1 MSGSSRRRL
10 EREAVIRREVP
21 EPTYEMYSGRKMAKT
36 EISDSAQR
44 LSRVPHK
51 YNSMRTTKTAGQ
63 DTFAANYFANNPE
76 HVPDK
81 RPPQE
86 KLDEIHIRLEAQDID
101 DNDKFNLLI
110 QQKSLCVL
118 AYGENSAETLAAL
131 IDLGKFYN
139 EQNRPESALRNL
151 SKAQQI
157 SKSIDI
163 EDDEGLALS
172 IELATA
178 NLDSKASNKT
188 EQTRQLTNAESIMKP
203 YQDYDSDDKNL
214 LYRRDLVIG
223 RMLTQRQNYSKA
235 LDIYERAMDNLNK
248 ANNNDLSPETATLYD
263 EMGETALK
271 MNDRD
276 KANEFFQKGYDTFES
291 LDMNDSA
298 ELIARKIRG
307 GKATSSFKK
316 TYDDD
321 DIDNDTSLSLHRPVS
336 STLQNS
342 PQSNRK
348 NESTLETTDLSNL

>member
-1 MSGSSRRRL
+1 MSSRRRL
-10 EREAVIRREVP
+10 EKEAVKKREIPQP
-21 EPTYEMYSGRKMAKT
+21 EYEAYSGRKMARQD
-36 EISDSAQR
+36 ISDSAQR

-51 YNSMRTTKTAGQ
+51 YNSMRTTKTTGQ
-63 DTFAANYFANNPE
+63 DTFAASYFANNPE

-81 RPPQE
+81 RSPQE
-86 KLDEIHIRLEAQDID
+86 KLDEIHIRLEAHDID

-110 QQKSLCVL
+110 QKKSLCVL

-188 EQTRQLTNAESIMKP
+188 EQNRQLTNAESILRP
-203 YQDYDSDDKNL
+203 YQEYESDDKIL

-235 LDIYERAMDNLNK
+235 LDIYKRAKKNLK
-248 ANNNDLSPETATLYD
+248 SANDDQESPELATLYD

-271 MNDRD
+271 KGDND
-276 KANEFFQKGYDTFES
+276 KANKYFQKSYDTFTN
-291 LDMNDSA
+291 LDMTDSA
-298 ELIARKIRG
+298 EMIAHKLKG
-307 GKATSSFKK
+307 AKSSSKK
-316 TYDDD
+316 PLLYDDD
-321 DIDNDTSLSLHRPVS
+321 DTPNPGDENYDKPTSVSLQSSPKKKND
-336 STLQNS
+336 S
-342 PQSNRK
+342 PF
-348 NESTLETTDLSNL
+348 ESTDI